1 MDSYIKINSEL
12 KKYIPL
18 VETIAEMF
26 GSRCEVLIHDFSN
39 PQHSIIA
46 IKNGHVTG
54 RKFGDPITDFAL
66 SAWRKGGFGDIKEDK
81 KVNYKTKT
89 KDGRILK
96 SSTVFIK
103 DKNSKIVG
111 CLCINYDMT
120 GHLMFEKTINE
131 FCTITNLSE
140 QKEGETFV
148 KDVDEILENIISKA
162 IEETNKP
169 ISLMQKEDNLRV
181 VGIVDGK
188 GGFMIKGAIDQL
200 AHSLNVSRYTIYNY
214 LEELKVKKKNNK
226 LEKQYND
233 NTL

>member
-1 MDSYIKINSEL
+1 MI
-12 KKYIPL
+12 L
-18 VETIAEMF
+18 VDLGILLPQLRIA
-26 GSRCEVLIHDFSN
+26 N
-39 PQHSIIA
+39 
-46 IKNGHVTG
+46 VTG
-54 RKFGDPITDFAL
+54 KKVGDPITDLAL
-66 SAWRKGGFGDIKEDK
+66 ASWRQGGFGNKKEDK
-81 KVNYKTKT
+81 LINYRTKT

-120 GHLMFEKTINE
+120 SHLMFEKIINE
-131 FCTITNLSE
+131 FCTIADLSE
-140 QKEGETFV
+140 QKEEETFI

-162 IEETNKP
+162 IEKINKS

-181 VGIVDGK
+181 IGIVDEK
-188 GGFMIKGAIDQL
+188 GGFMIKGAISQL
-200 AHSLNVSRYTIYNY
+200 AHKLNVSRYTIYNY
-214 LEELKVKKKNNK
+214 LEELKAKKKNNK

>member
-1 MDSYIKINSEL
+1 MTSDIKINSEL
-12 KKYIPL
+12 NKYIPF

-39 PQHSIIA
+39 PKYSIIA

-54 RKFGDPITDFAL
+54 RKVGDPITDFAL
-66 SAWRKGGFGDIKEDK
+66 SAWRKGGFGDIKDEK
-81 KVNYKTKT
+81 MVNYKTKT

-120 GHLMFEKTINE
+120 GHLMFEKIINE
-131 FCTITNLSE
+131 FCTITNLIE
-140 QKEGETFV
+140 QKEEETFI
-148 KDVDEILENIISKA
+148 KDVDEILESIISKA
-162 IEETNKP
+162 IEEINKP

-233 NTL
+233 STL

>member
-1 MDSYIKINSEL
+1 MDSYIKNNSEL

-26 GSRCEVLIHDFSN
+26 GSRCEVVIHDFSN
-39 PQHSIIA
+39 PQHSIVKIE
-46 IKNGHVTG
+46 NGYITG
-54 RKFGDPITDFAL
+54 RKVGDPITDFAL

-81 KVNYKTKT
+81 MINYKTKT

-120 GHLMFEKTINE
+120 GHLMFEKIINE
-131 FCTITNLSE
+131 FCIITNLSE
-140 QKEGETFV
+140 QKEEETFI
-148 KDVDEILENIISKA
+148 KDVDEMLENIISKA
-162 IEETNKP
+162 IEEINKP

-181 VGIVDGK
+181 VEIVDGK

-226 LEKQYND
+226 LEK
-233 NTL
+233 